1 MDINQV
7 VDVFRDGIGVAIRL
21 GAPILLLCMLVGVIV
36 AILQAVT
43 QIHEQSISFVLKLIV
58 VVMIL
63 SLGGTWMIEALQEY
77 TYRIFDLR
85 VAARSCSTGR
95 HLRCCSLS

>member
-21 GAPILLLCMLVGVIV
+21 GAPILLLCMLVGVVV

-77 TYRIFDLR
+77 TYRIFDLM
-85 VAARSCSTGR
+85 V
-95 HLRCCSLS
+95 

>member
-77 TYRIFDLR
+77 TYRIFDLM
-85 VAARSCSTGR
+85 V
-95 HLRCCSLS
+95 